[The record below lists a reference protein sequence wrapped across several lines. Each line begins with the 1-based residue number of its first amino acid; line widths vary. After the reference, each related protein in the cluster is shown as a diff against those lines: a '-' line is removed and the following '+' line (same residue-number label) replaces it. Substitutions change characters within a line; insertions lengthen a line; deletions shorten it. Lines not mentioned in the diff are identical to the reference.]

1 MKTRMF
7 ITVLCALV
15 ASPAFGDL
23 ATPGHGA
30 GDPGGTAYYTR
41 VTGYY
46 EGFGGEITLEGSG
59 LLLSNSEYASV
70 AKGVLSGS
78 GQQTTRSFQTFC
90 MEFAEPF
97 YEPMEV
103 WVSQASTSALS
114 TYGSGSH
121 AYEGGVAAVGDNLD
135 SRTAYLYTQFA
146 LGTLSN
152 YSYNDLTNAAGSRR
166 WDAEQLQKAIWHI
179 EGESG
184 GSNTGQAGLW
194 IAEAQAA
201 IDAGSWSGIGSVRAL
216 QMYRRMVSPAGV
228 VSYQLR
234 QDMLYVVPVPA
245 AVLLG
250 MLGLS
255 VAGIKLRKHA

>member
-90 MEFAEPF
+90 MEYGEPF
-97 YEPMEV
+97 WEPMQV
-103 WVSQASTSALS
+103 WVSEASTAALG

-146 LGTLSN
+146 LGTLSS
-152 YSYNDLTNAAGSRR
+152 YSYGDLTVAAGSRR
-166 WDAEQLQKAIWHI
+166 WDAEQLQNAIWYI
-179 EGESG
+179 EGEG
-184 GSNTGQAGLW
+184 GSNAGQAGVW

-216 QMYRRMVSPAGV
+216 QMYRLRDTGL
-228 VSYQLR
+228 YQLR
-234 QDMLYVVPVPA
+234 QDMLYLVPVPG

-255 VAGIKLRKHA
+255 VAGVKLRKYA